1 MKKNLSH
8 FIMEKLFFPWAT
20 ETFFSLCLFSFVFCG
35 KWKRLCFD
43 ASASG
48 LGRGVECWVSEV
60 DLARLEG
67 DLYLFSLWWRFLFSL
82 HLLGGL
88 PRLTGLSGSSSLHS
102 SLIDVH
108 DLKI

>member
-1 MKKNLSH
+1 
-8 FIMEKLFFPWAT
+8 MEKLFSLGQLKR
-20 ETFFSLCLFSFVFCG
+20 FFSLCLFSFVFCG